1 MNVGV
6 SGELG
11 GAHGVKVL
19 GLAVAAGAEEG
30 VLAPRGSTGRFGKY
44 SVPVWPHAVSN
55 TQRQS
60 RLRVLTRIRVLLNMR
75 KL

>member
-1 MNVGV
+1 MNVGM

-11 GAHGVKVL
+11 CAHGVEML
-19 GLAVAAGAEEG
+19 GLAVAAGTEG
-30 VLAPRGSTGRFGKY
+30 GALTLAGGTGRFGKY
-44 SVPVWPHAVSN
+44 SAPVWPQAVSN

-60 RLRVLTRIRVLLNMR
+60 GLRVLTRIRVLLNMR